1 MKTAGKIKFNLKSLL
16 FISSLFISFSL
27 MSQWGVAYSSGWGN
41 SGLES
46 YPNFFK
52 SIDYV
57 GDGINGHRLD
67 IYYPTEL
74 KINLNNLEIFKNFIT
89 LTTFPG
95 KIWVSIHFQAFKL
108 WVKKVNLYN
117 VQKKKK
123 VKHSKA
129 KIID

>member
-74 KINLNNLEIFKNFIT
+74 KINLNNLGVLALNQQYDKIEKVVSNFKTIKIT
-89 LTTFPG
+89 
-95 KIWVSIHFQAFKL
+95 
-108 WVKKVNLYN
+108 
-117 VQKKKK
+117 
-123 VKHSKA
+123 
-129 KIID
+129 